1 MINRSIL
8 IEIFVF
14 IGLVGTSVVLL
25 STDYLMSNEMH
36 VLLLFAMAIGF
47 IAFSMFFYKERVED
61 ERGVLHRFIASRF
74 SLFMGTAVI
83 VVGIIYQH
91 FTSVIDPWLL
101 IALIAFLGSKI
112 LARIYCE
119 FEK

>member
-1 MINRSIL
+1 MVL
-8 IEIFVF
+8 IEIIVL
-14 IGLVGTSVVLL
+14 IALVAVSAILL
-25 STDYLMSNEMH
+25 TTDYLMPDSIHMM
-36 VLLLFAMAIGF
+36 LLFAMAIGF

-74 SLFMGTAVI
+74 SLFVGTAVI
-83 VVGIIYQH
+83 IIGIIYQH

-112 LARIYCE
+112 VARIYCT
-119 FEK
+119 FKR